1 MIKRKQFLT
10 DFLGA
15 LGAKEIL
22 FSDIGPDTVTG
33 TVVYDPSDPEERQD
47 FRWHACE
54 ADVPAGRS
62 DKACVSLVYRV
73 VSGHSPCFWPIGQCP
88 MDRHDLSSSFWC

>member
-1 MIKRKQFLT
+1 MNRKLFLT

-33 TVVYDPSDPEERQD
+33 TVVYGGIVKS
-47 FRWHACE
+47 C
-54 ADVPAGRS
+54 G
-62 DKACVSLVYRV
+62 L
-73 VSGHSPCFWPIGQCP
+73 GI
-88 MDRHDLSSSFWC
+88 

>member
-1 MIKRKQFLT
+1 MKRKQFLT

-33 TVVYDPSDPEERQD
+33 TVVYDPSDPEEHQD

-54 ADVPAGRS
+54 ADVSSGSLDSPAVL
-62 DKACVSLVYRV
+62 A
-73 VSGHSPCFWPIGQCP
+73 GHRQTHCLARGTTPGFQSE
-88 MDRHDLSSSFWC
+88 